1 MGIFLMEIPRFCI
14 NNSFWLIVI
23 YSFNSINNREL
34 ISWQA
39 FYSGVEDDLKIVSLL
54 WNIKFLKTNLKSI
67 NASDDALI

>member
-1 MGIFLMEIPRFCI
+1 MGTFLMEIPRFGI

-23 YSFNSINNREL
+23 YSFNSTNNGEL

-54 WNIKFLKTNLKSI
+54 WNIKFLKTILKSI